1 MFIGR
6 EGELADLAQLW
17 KKKTSSFV
25 TCRGRRRIGKSSLI
39 EEFARRSDCRF
50 IEIAGTAP
58 QPKMTNADQLANF
71 VAQLA
76 LQSDL
81 PRNLSA
87 SNWLEAFSLLDMTI
101 RDRERTVVLLDEVSW
116 MGRYDANFAGML
128 KTAWDTRLKKHD
140 RLIVVVCGSVST
152 WISQNILES
161 SAFAGRLSLNLTLEE
176 LPLNLCV
183 RFWGEKRSRLAVK
196 DILDVLAV
204 TGGVPKYLEEID
216 SSVSADENIRRL
228 CFTPEGALVEEFE
241 QIFSEVFEESAS
253 IKKSILRSLSEGPLA
268 AGEIAERLGTE
279 RNGHL
284 TRHLRDLE
292 AGGFVAREGGLN
304 PETDKPLKVETYRI
318 KDNYTRFYLHHIEPR
333 IAAIKSGTFMFA
345 SLGELQGWSTIV
357 ALQFENLVVS
367 HYREL
372 LPFLH
377 IGRQLILSAA
387 PYSRRGTKTREG
399 VQVDLLLQMKSAVYV
414 IEVKHQTRIDSS
426 IEREMREKISRISF
440 AGEKSKRVVLVHA
453 GEIDAKIAE
462 DGYFDAIVSDRE
474 LLGL

>member
-6 EGELADLAQLW
+6 EEELADLTQLW
-17 KKKTSSFV
+17 KKQTSSFV

-50 IEIAGTAP
+50 IEIAGAAP
-58 QPKMTNADQLANF
+58 QPKMSNADQLANF

-76 LQSDL
+76 LQSDM
-81 PRNLSA
+81 PRNLVVA
-87 SNWLEAFSLLDMTI
+87 NWLEAFSLLDMTI
-101 RDRERTVVLLDEVSW
+101 KDYERTVVLLDEVSW
-116 MGRYDANFAGML
+116 MGRYDANFAGTL

-152 WISQNILES
+152 WIAQNILEN
-161 SAFAGRLSLNLTLEE
+161 SAFAGRISLNLTLGE
-176 LPLNLCV
+176 LPLNLCA
-183 RFWGEKRSRLAVK
+183 RFWGEKSSRLGIK
-196 DILDVLAV
+196 DILDVLTV

-241 QIFSEVFEESAS
+241 QIFSEVFEESAPT
-253 IKKSILRSLSEGPLA
+253 KKAVLRALSDGPLA
-268 AGEIAERLGTE
+268 AGEIAERLGME

-284 TRHLRDLE
+284 TRHLKDLE
-292 AGGFVAREGGLN
+292 TGGFVAREGGLN
-304 PETDKPLKVETYRI
+304 PETDKPLKIETYRI

-333 IAAIKSGTFMFA
+333 LAAIKAGTFRFA
-345 SLGELQGWSTIV
+345 SLNELQGWSTIV
-357 ALQFENLVVS
+357 GLQFENLVVS

-377 IGRQLILSAA
+377 VGRQLILSAA
-387 PYSRRGTKTREG
+387 PYLKRGTKTREG
-399 VQVDLLLQMKSAVYV
+399 VHVDLLLQMRSAVYV
-414 IEVKHQTRIDSS
+414 IEVKHQARVESS
-426 IEREMREKISRISF
+426 IERDMREKIARIPF
-440 AGEKSKRVVLVHA
+440 AGEKSKRVALVYA
-453 GEIDAKIAE
+453 GEIDAKIVE
-462 DGYFDAIVSDRE
+462 DGYFDAIVSARE